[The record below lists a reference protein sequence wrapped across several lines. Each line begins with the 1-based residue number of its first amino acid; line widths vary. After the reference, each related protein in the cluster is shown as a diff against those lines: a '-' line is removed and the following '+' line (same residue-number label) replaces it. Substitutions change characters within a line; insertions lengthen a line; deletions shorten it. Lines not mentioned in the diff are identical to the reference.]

1 MATRHS
7 RHLLL
12 NCAGD
17 EEPATCGPSAACGK
31 EPLAPAAPRAK
42 SPRLWLQS
50 PWESTEWWVSLGSGR
65 SGGVG
70 FLGAWP
76 GEAPGAPLWA
86 GPVLVGWRRGLWMW
100 E

>member
-12 NCAGD
+12 NRAGD

-31 EPLAPAAPRAK
+31 EPLAQAAPRAK

-50 PWESTEWWVSLGSGR
+50 PWESTEWWVGLGSGR
-65 SGGVG
+65 RGPPMGWACACGLETWALDVGVTSCR
-70 FLGAWP
+70 
-76 GEAPGAPLWA
+76 GEGPGATE
-86 GPVLVGWRRGLWMW
+86 GV
-100 E
+100 